1 MGTSENTARSI
12 GPGIAQVPGL
22 GVAAESVEEM
32 AIEPS
37 FEGNGVAFF
46 ELDTQTRS
54 RNEVEVRIDTHTAT
68 LWSGDVLIV
77 ELSFDDIDVLV
88 AARGWHVRG

>member
-1 MGTSENTARSI
+1 MSTSENVARTL
-12 GPGIAQVPGL
+12 GPAIEQAPGL
-22 GVAAESVEEM
+22 GVAAESAEEI

-46 ELDTQTRS
+46 DLGSVTRS
-54 RNEVEVRIDTHTAT
+54 RNEVEVRIDQHTAT
-68 LWSGDVLIV
+68 LWSDDVLIV